1 VPTAIGT
8 AHVQPRCRATENSS
22 NATAPVAVLDIDAAT
37 APPIA
42 SATGN
47 RRRHQSA
54 THAAALGLIGALAL
68 VTALAVLAAM
78 VLLTPYVGNRTA
90 RRLGRPLG
98 SRVLTHGRILP
109 ATPLGAVVGK
119 ELRTW
124 WRDPWR
130 NLEVQSS
137 IWFGLFIAAYGMIAG
152 LPQIAG
158 LAGIAVALMVALSG
172 ANLFGQ
178 DGTALWQLV
187 VGQSPQAVRADIR
200 GRQIALIVALGLPG
214 FALSALMMALTGVYE
229 FAVPI
234 FAVLVATLGAGTG
247 IAVVMSVVGVTPG
260 VDPHRRVNATDAGE
274 NGFAITVA
282 LHLLPLFIAPTAAMA
297 APLAFD
303 QGRLPPWFAAAT
315 LAVALGNAVVVAWAG
330 GTVAV
335 RRLDSHLPETF
346 ARLRYPGTATAT
358 TKARGGGGL
367 LDYLSGQ
374 AENAA
379 LTTAAAAKGSR
390 TAERTKETAP

>member
-1 VPTAIGT
+1 
-8 AHVQPRCRATENSS
+8 
-22 NATAPVAVLDIDAAT
+22 
-37 APPIA
+37 
-42 SATGN
+42 
-47 RRRHQSA
+47 
-54 THAAALGLIGALAL
+54 
-68 VTALAVLAAM
+68 
-78 VLLTPYVGNRTA
+78 
-90 RRLGRPLG
+90 
-98 SRVLTHGRILP
+98 
-109 ATPLGAVVGK
+109 
-119 ELRTW
+119 
-124 WRDPWR
+124 
-130 NLEVQSS
+130 
-137 IWFGLFIAAYGMIAG
+137 
-152 LPQIAG
+152 
-158 LAGIAVALMVALSG
+158 
-172 ANLFGQ
+172 
-178 DGTALWQLV
+178 
-187 VGQSPQAVRADIR
+187 VRADIR